1 MNFRL
6 EQSTIFN
13 IIKDI
18 CRALRIILESLY
30 LKIPNSEEEWKVW
43 LTTLKIGGIFHIALA
58 P

>member
-6 EQSTIFN
+6 RQSTIFN

>member
-6 EQSTIFN
+6 GQSTIFN

-43 LTTLKIGGIFHIALA
+43 LTILKIDGIFHIALT